1 MKINIPRSAVLTLIE
16 VLEKILFKL
25 AENNGDNKTAPVE
38 RSLPFGLKYKLVSNY
53 NSLVTVASDYDTKR
67 KEIIKKY
74 GVENEETHEYSIQD
88 EESKSK
94 ALDEITKMLAESVIV
109 EVLKIS
115 TKEIEEVNDESIEL
129 STVDIILLQEFLVKK
144 ETDINDIREPRKFT

>member
-25 AENNGDNKTAPVE
+25 AENTDGSKSAPVE

-144 ETDINDIREPRKFT
+144 EGN

>member
-16 VLEKILFKL
+16 VLEKILFKP
-25 AENNGDNKTAPVE
+25 AENNGDNKTVPVE

-53 NSLVTVASDYDTKR
+53 NSLVTAASDYDTKR

-94 ALDEITKMLAESVIV
+94 ALDEIAKMLSESVIV
-109 EVLKIS
+109 EVLKVP

-129 STVDIILLQEFLVKK
+129 STVDIILLQEFLVEK
-144 ETDINDIREPRKFT
+144 EGN

>member
-53 NSLVTVASDYDTKR
+53 NSLVIAASDYDTKR

-94 ALDEITKMLAESVIV
+94 ALDEIAKMLAENVIV

-144 ETDINDIREPRKFT
+144 EGN

>member
-1 MKINIPRSAVLTLIE
+1 MKINIPRSAVLMLIE

-94 ALDEITKMLAESVIV
+94 ALDEIAKMLAENVIV

-144 ETDINDIREPRKFT
+144 EGN

>member
-16 VLEKILFKL
+16 VLEKILFKF

-53 NSLVTVASDYDTKR
+53 NSLVIAASDYDTKR

-94 ALDEITKMLAESVIV
+94 ALDEITKMLSESVIV
-109 EVLKIS
+109 EVLKVP

-129 STVDIILLQEFLVKK
+129 STVDIILLQEFLVEK
-144 ETDINDIREPRKFT
+144 EGN

>member
-16 VLEKILFKL
+16 VLEKILFKF

-38 RSLPFGLKYKLVSNY
+38 RLLPFGLKYKLVSNY

-94 ALDEITKMLAESVIV
+94 ALDEITKMLAENVIV

-144 ETDINDIREPRKFT
+144 EGN

>member
-16 VLEKILFKL
+16 VMEKILFKP
-25 AENNGDNKTAPVE
+25 AENNGDNKIVPVE

-53 NSLVTVASDYDTKR
+53 NSLVTAASDYDTKR

-94 ALDEITKMLAESVIV
+94 ALDEITKMLAENVIV

-144 ETDINDIREPRKFT
+144 EGN

>member
-16 VLEKILFKL
+16 VLEKILVKL

-94 ALDEITKMLAESVIV
+94 ALDEITKMLAESVVV

-144 ETDINDIREPRKFT
+144 EGN

>member
-25 AENNGDNKTAPVE
+25 AENTDGSKLAPVE

-53 NSLVTVASDYDTKR
+53 NSLVTASSDYDTKR

-74 GVENEETHEYSIQD
+74 GVEDEETHEYSIQN

-94 ALDEITKMLAESVIV
+94 ALDEIAKMLAESVIV

-115 TKEIEEVNDESIEL
+115 TKEIEEVSDESIEL
-129 STVDIILLQEFLVKK
+129 STVDIILLQEFLVEK
-144 ETDINDIREPRKFT
+144 EGN

>member
-74 GVENEETHEYSIQD
+74 GVEDEETHEYSIQN

-115 TKEIEEVNDESIEL
+115 TKEIEEVSDESIEL

-144 ETDINDIREPRKFT
+144 EGN

>member
-16 VLEKILFKL
+16 VLEKILFKF

-109 EVLKIS
+109 EVLKIP

-129 STVDIILLQEFLVKK
+129 STVDIILLQEFLVEK
-144 ETDINDIREPRKFT
+144 EGN

>member
-1 MKINIPRSAVLTLIE
+1 MKINIPRSAVLTLVE
-16 VLEKILFKL
+16 VLEKILFKP

-53 NSLVTVASDYDTKR
+53 NSLVTVASDYDAKR

-94 ALDEITKMLAESVIV
+94 ALDEITKMLAENVIV

-144 ETDINDIREPRKFT
+144 EGN

>member
-1 MKINIPRSAVLTLIE
+1 MKVNIPRSAVLTLIE
-16 VLEKILFKL
+16 VLEKILFKP
-25 AENNGDNKTAPVE
+25 AENTDGSKSAPVE

-53 NSLVTVASDYDTKR
+53 NSLVTAASDYDTKR
-67 KEIIKKY
+67 KEIIRKY
-74 GVENEETHEYSIQD
+74 GVEDEETHEYSIQN

-94 ALDEITKMLAESVIV
+94 ALDEIAKMLAESVIV

-144 ETDINDIREPRKFT
+144 EGN

>member
-1 MKINIPRSAVLTLIE
+1 MKINIPRSAVLTLVE
-16 VLEKILFKL
+16 VLEKILFKP

-129 STVDIILLQEFLVKK
+129 STVDIILLQEFLVEK
-144 ETDINDIREPRKFT
+144 EGN

>member
-16 VLEKILFKL
+16 VLEKILFKP
-25 AENNGDNKTAPVE
+25 AENSGDNKTAPVE

-144 ETDINDIREPRKFT
+144 EGN

>member
-94 ALDEITKMLAESVIV
+94 ALDEIAKMLAENVVV

-115 TKEIEEVNDESIEL
+115 TKEIEEVNDDSIEL

-144 ETDINDIREPRKFT
+144 EGN

>member
-1 MKINIPRSAVLTLIE
+1 MKINIPRSAVLTLID

-25 AENNGDNKTAPVE
+25 VENNGDNKTVPVE

-94 ALDEITKMLAESVIV
+94 ALDEIAKMLAESVIV
-109 EVLKIS
+109 EILKIS

-144 ETDINDIREPRKFT
+144 EGN

>member
-25 AENNGDNKTAPVE
+25 TENNGDNKTAPVE

-94 ALDEITKMLAESVIV
+94 ALDEIAKMLSESVIV
-109 EVLKIS
+109 EVLKVP

-144 ETDINDIREPRKFT
+144 EGN

>member
-16 VLEKILFKL
+16 VLEKILFKP
-25 AENNGDNKTAPVE
+25 AENNGDNKTVPVE
-38 RSLPFGLKYKLVSNY
+38 RSIPFGLKYKLVSNY
-53 NSLVTVASDYDTKR
+53 NSLVIAASDYDTKR

-74 GVENEETHEYSIQD
+74 GVENEETHEYSIQN

-115 TKEIEEVNDESIEL
+115 TKEIEEVSDESIEL

-144 ETDINDIREPRKFT
+144 EGN

>member
-1 MKINIPRSAVLTLIE
+1 MKINIPRSAVLTLVS
-16 VLEKILFKL
+16 VLEKILFKP
-25 AENNGDNKTAPVE
+25 AENNDSNKIVPVE

-53 NSLVTVASDYDTKR
+53 NSLVTASSDYDTKR

-74 GVENEETHEYSIQD
+74 GVEDEETHEYSIQN

-94 ALDEITKMLAESVIV
+94 ALDEIAKMLAESVIV
-109 EVLKIS
+109 EVLKVP

-129 STVDIILLQEFLVKK
+129 STVDIILLQEFLVEK
-144 ETDINDIREPRKFT
+144 EGN

>member
-1 MKINIPRSAVLTLIE
+1 MKVNIPRSAVLTLIE

-25 AENNGDNKTAPVE
+25 AENTDGSKLAPVE

-53 NSLVTVASDYDTKR
+53 NSLVTASSDYDTKR

-94 ALDEITKMLAESVIV
+94 ALDEIAKMLAESVVV

-144 ETDINDIREPRKFT
+144 EGN

>member
-16 VLEKILFKL
+16 VLEKILFKF
-25 AENNGDNKTAPVE
+25 AENNGDNKAAPVE

-74 GVENEETHEYSIQD
+74 GVEDEETHEYSIQN

-94 ALDEITKMLAESVIV
+94 ALDEIAKMLAESVIV

-144 ETDINDIREPRKFT
+144 EGN

>member
-16 VLEKILFKL
+16 VLEKILFKF

-94 ALDEITKMLAESVIV
+94 ALDEITKMLAENVIV

-144 ETDINDIREPRKFT
+144 EGN

>member
-1 MKINIPRSAVLTLIE
+1 MKINIPRSAVLTLVE
-16 VLEKILFKL
+16 VLEKILFKF

-38 RSLPFGLKYKLVSNY
+38 RSLPFGLKYKPVSNY

-144 ETDINDIREPRKFT
+144 EGN

>member
-1 MKINIPRSAVLTLIE
+1 MKINIPRSAVLTLVE
-16 VLEKILFKL
+16 VLEKILFKP
-25 AENNGDNKTAPVE
+25 AENNGDNKTVPVE

-53 NSLVTVASDYDTKR
+53 NSLVIAASDYDTKR

-94 ALDEITKMLAESVIV
+94 ALDEIAKMLSESVIV
-109 EVLKIS
+109 EVLKVP

-129 STVDIILLQEFLVKK
+129 STVDIILLQEFLVEK
-144 ETDINDIREPRKFT
+144 EGN

>member
-1 MKINIPRSAVLTLIE
+1 MKINIPRSAVLTLVE
-16 VLEKILFKL
+16 VLEKILFKP

-53 NSLVTVASDYDTKR
+53 NSLVTVVSDYDTKR

-94 ALDEITKMLAESVIV
+94 ALDEIAKMLSESVIV
-109 EVLKIS
+109 EVLKVP

-129 STVDIILLQEFLVKK
+129 STVDIILLQEFLVEK
-144 ETDINDIREPRKFT
+144 EGN

>member
-16 VLEKILFKL
+16 VLEKILFKP
-25 AENNGDNKTAPVE
+25 AENNGDNKIVPIE
-38 RSLPFGLKYKLVSNY
+38 RSIPFGLKYKLVSNY
-53 NSLVTVASDYDTKR
+53 NSLVIAASDYDTKR

-74 GVENEETHEYSIQD
+74 GVEDEETHEYSIQN

-94 ALDEITKMLAESVIV
+94 ALDEIAKILAESVIV

-115 TKEIEEVNDESIEL
+115 TKEIEEVNDDSIEL

-144 ETDINDIREPRKFT
+144 EGN

>member
-16 VLEKILFKL
+16 VLEKILFKP

-38 RSLPFGLKYKLVSNY
+38 RAIPFGLKYKLVSNY
-53 NSLVTVASDYDTKR
+53 SSLVTAASDYDTKR

-94 ALDEITKMLAESVIV
+94 ALDEIAKMLAESVIV

-144 ETDINDIREPRKFT
+144 EGN

>member
-16 VLEKILFKL
+16 VLEKILFKP

-53 NSLVTVASDYDTKR
+53 NSLVTAASDYDTKR
-67 KEIIKKY
+67 KEIIRKY
-74 GVENEETHEYSIQD
+74 GVEDEETHEYSIQD

-94 ALDEITKMLAESVIV
+94 ALEEIVKILEESVIV
-109 EVLKIS
+109 EVLKVP
-115 TKEIEEVNDESIEL
+115 TKEIEEVNDESIEV
-129 STVDIILLQEFLVKK
+129 STMDILLLQTYLVEK
-144 ETDINDIREPRKFT
+144 EGN

>member
-16 VLEKILFKL
+16 VLEKILFKP
-25 AENNGDNKTAPVE
+25 AENNGNNKTAPVE
-38 RSLPFGLKYKLVSNY
+38 RSIPFGLKYKLVSNY

-74 GVENEETHEYSIQD
+74 GVEDEETHEYSIQN

-144 ETDINDIREPRKFT
+144 EGN

>member
-38 RSLPFGLKYKLVSNY
+38 WSLPFGLKYKLVSNY

-129 STVDIILLQEFLVKK
+129 STVDIILLQEFLVEK
-144 ETDINDIREPRKFT
+144 EGN

>member
-16 VLEKILFKL
+16 VLEKILFKF

-94 ALDEITKMLAESVIV
+94 ALDEIAKMLAESVVV

-144 ETDINDIREPRKFT
+144 EGN

>member
-1 MKINIPRSAVLTLIE
+1 MKTNIPRSAVLTLIE
-16 VLEKILFKL
+16 VLEKILFKP

-53 NSLVTVASDYDTKR
+53 NSLVTAASDYDTKR

-144 ETDINDIREPRKFT
+144 EGN

>member
-1 MKINIPRSAVLTLIE
+1 MKVNIPRAAVLTLIE
-16 VLEKILFKL
+16 VLEKILFKP
-25 AENNGDNKTAPVE
+25 AENTDGSKSAPVE
-38 RSLPFGLKYKLVSNY
+38 RSIPFGLKYKLVSNY

-129 STVDIILLQEFLVKK
+129 STVYIILLQEFLVKK
-144 ETDINDIREPRKFT
+144 EGN

>member
-1 MKINIPRSAVLTLIE
+1 MKINIPRSAVLTLVE
-16 VLEKILFKL
+16 VLEKILFKF

-94 ALDEITKMLAESVIV
+94 ALDEIAKMLAESVVV

-144 ETDINDIREPRKFT
+144 EGN

>member
-16 VLEKILFKL
+16 VLEKILFKP
-25 AENNGDNKTAPVE
+25 AENNGDNKTTPVE

-53 NSLVTVASDYDTKR
+53 NSLVIAASDYDTKR

-94 ALDEITKMLAESVIV
+94 ALDEITKMLAENVIV

-129 STVDIILLQEFLVKK
+129 STVDIILLQEFLVEK
-144 ETDINDIREPRKFT
+144 EGN

>member
-16 VLEKILFKL
+16 VLEKILFKP

-38 RSLPFGLKYKLVSNY
+38 RAIPFGLKYKLVSNY

-74 GVENEETHEYSIQD
+74 GVENKETHEYSIQD

-94 ALDEITKMLAESVIV
+94 ALDEIAKMLAESVIV

-144 ETDINDIREPRKFT
+144 EGN

>member
-16 VLEKILFKL
+16 VLEKILFKP

-74 GVENEETHEYSIQD
+74 GVENKETHEYSIQD

-94 ALDEITKMLAESVIV
+94 ALDEITKMLAESVVV

-129 STVDIILLQEFLVKK
+129 STVDIILLQEFLVEK
-144 ETDINDIREPRKFT
+144 EGN

>member
-16 VLEKILFKL
+16 VLEKILFKF

-53 NSLVTVASDYDTKR
+53 NSLVTAASDYDTKR

-94 ALDEITKMLAESVIV
+94 ALDEIAKMLAESVIV

-144 ETDINDIREPRKFT
+144 EGN